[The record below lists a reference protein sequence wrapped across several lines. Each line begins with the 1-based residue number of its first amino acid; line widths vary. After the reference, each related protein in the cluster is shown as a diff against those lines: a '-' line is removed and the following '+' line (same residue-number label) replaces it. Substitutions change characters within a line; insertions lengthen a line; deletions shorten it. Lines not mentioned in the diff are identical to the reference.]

1 MISLNGIKVKSAWN
15 SIKSRVYSVK
25 LNSVGRALLNFLD
38 LRGSGKTKQTILIVH
53 VKESNL
59 QTTSDILKKEG
70 YVVFTAF
77 SGEDALKIIKEKKID
92 LIVLDLCI
100 TEPSGVDLCRKIR
113 EKYSIIEL
121 PILISTE
128 DNYNDKLDLVMK
140 TGANDFFLKP
150 IHENDIISR
159 VKVLINQKLQDADVS
174 EMIQNVKVRTLTTL
188 NSLTEDAVKSEL
200 AFLQAQ
206 IRPHFIY
213 NALNTITSFCY
224 TDSEKAAELL
234 VNFSKYLRLTFDID
248 SKLSR
253 IPLKREIEVIQA
265 YVEIEKARFG
275 DKIKVVYDIAP
286 VLLNMEIPPFCIQP
300 LVENSI
306 KHGLCRK
313 SEGGTVFIS
322 VKENNGAIIIAVKDT
337 GIGMSEEKVQ
347 LLMNTEYNAGVGFS
361 NVSRRIKGWK
371 NAQLDVKSNEHRGT
385 IVTITVT

>member
-77 SGEDALKIIKEKKID
+77 SGEDALKILKEKKID

-128 DNYNDKLDLVMK
+128 DSYNDKLDLVMK
-140 TGANDFFLKP
+140 TGANDFLLKP
-150 IHENDIISR
+150 IHE
-159 VKVLINQKLQDADVS
+159 DADVS

-286 VLLNMEIPPFCIQP
+286 VFLNMEIPPFCIQP

-337 GIGMSEEKVQ
+337 GIGMSEEKIQ

-371 NAQLDVKSNEHRGT
+371 NAQLDVKSNEHCGT